1 MFSKFLKLK
10 LKPYSSVFTKSE
22 FVSEWNILF
31 IQTEIIRFVHDRQ
44 KGEISFWWW
53 QRRVRRNCDKNECL
67 LEYKCVSIE
76 KQTDFERYM
85 NVMYL

>member
-44 KGEISFWWW
+44 KRGNL
-53 QRRVRRNCDKNECL
+53 VLMMTKACKKKL
-67 LEYKCVSIE
+67 
-76 KQTDFERYM
+76 
-85 NVMYL
+85 